1 MFCHECG
8 SKLIENS
15 KFCSNC
21 GAKVETNV
29 GNEQSKK
36 RTVTIERENSFFACL
51 VVFQILCDGQQIATI
66 RNGETKTFVINEN
79 SHTVQC
85 CITAPTMIFGSGDGG
100 IYGSGG
106 TTISDIVNIPSG
118 TKSARL
124 SVKNGFASLK
134 LNLINLY

>member
-21 GAKVETNV
+21 GAKIENNIS
-29 GNEQSKK
+29 NESRIR
-36 RTVTIERENSFFACL
+36 RTVTIKREESFIGCL
-51 VVFQILCDGQQIATI
+51 VVYQIICDGQLIATI
-66 RNGETKTFVINEN
+66 RNGETKTFEINEN

-85 CITAPTMIFGSGDGG
+85 CITSPTMIFGSGDGG

-106 TTISDIVNIPSG
+106 TTISDIVNIPRG

-124 SVKNGFASLK
+124 SVKNGFGSLK